1 MVTERESHQPF
12 DEHLKTAEV
21 AGFQFFSQDNQKSG
35 SISNG
40 LI

>member
-1 MVTERESHQPF
+1 MIVERERYQPF
-12 DEHLKTAEV
+12 EEHRMTAEL

-40 LI
+40 LM